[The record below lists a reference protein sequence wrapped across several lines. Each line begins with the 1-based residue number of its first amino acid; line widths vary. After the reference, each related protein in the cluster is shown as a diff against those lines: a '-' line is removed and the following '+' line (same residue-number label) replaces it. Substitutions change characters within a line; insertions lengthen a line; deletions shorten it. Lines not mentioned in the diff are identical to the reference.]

1 MLQNCSARSANALPS
16 LCIWQGAT
24 DFLALYRNF
33 QNRKEGETV
42 ADGRQHIE
50 DTTAI
55 IEEVSAR
62 LGDLKDGYSAD
73 QLAELEM
80 YLESAQKWVK
90 LCRRKVWLRGQEG
103 TAMAQGCLDSA
114 NQLQAAMK
122 EPDDAIEAVA
132 ELSYKL
138 ESLARVLSTKS
149 QVLT

>member
-1 MLQNCSARSANALPS
+1 M
-16 LCIWQGAT
+16 
-24 DFLALYRNF
+24 
-33 QNRKEGETV
+33 

-50 DTTAI
+50 DTRAI
-55 IEEVSAR
+55 ILEAAAG
-62 LGDLKDGYSAD
+62 LDDLKGTFSEDEFD
-73 QLAELEM
+73 EFET
-80 YLESAQKWVK
+80 YLESAQKWVE

-114 NQLQAAMK
+114 NQLQAAIK

-132 ELSYKL
+132 EVSYRL

>member
-1 MLQNCSARSANALPS
+1 
-16 LCIWQGAT
+16 
-24 DFLALYRNF
+24 
-33 QNRKEGETV
+33 V

-50 DTTAI
+50 DTYDVI
-55 IEEVSAR
+55 QEVSDQI
-62 LGDLKDGYSAD
+62 GDLKDNYSAD
-73 QLAELEM
+73 EFAELEI

-114 NQLQAAMK
+114 NRLETALDDPAAGIDTM
-122 EPDDAIEAVA
+122 A
-132 ELSYKL
+132 ELSAKL